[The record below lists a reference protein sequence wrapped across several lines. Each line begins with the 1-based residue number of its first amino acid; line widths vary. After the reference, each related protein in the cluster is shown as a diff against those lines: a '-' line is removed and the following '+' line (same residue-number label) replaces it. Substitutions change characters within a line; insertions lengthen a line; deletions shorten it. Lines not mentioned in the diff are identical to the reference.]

1 MSKRKTVGL
10 TVAMMMLQAANAFA
24 VPSGFQWD
32 TAFAQLEQALSGS
45 LATAVSVG
53 GLLVCGTAFAMSH
66 DAGFGIKA
74 LIFVVAA
81 ACLMTFALP
90 FLQRLGIIGLLV

>member
-1 MSKRKTVGL
+1 VTL
-10 TVAMMMLQAANAFA
+10 AMLQAANAFA

-45 LATAVSVG
+45 FATALSVG
-53 GLLVCGTAFAMSH
+53 GLLVAGVGFAMSH
-66 DAGFGIKA
+66 DAGFGLKA